1 MQNPLFRYR
10 ESYYDTELLWK
21 VGHPSLDNNKAGGIT
36 RLNNLVRRITKDP
49 RKLRA
54 YRNIIKEQLSAEIIE
69 KVTTTP

>member
-36 RLNNLVRRITKDP
+36 GLNNLVRRITKDP